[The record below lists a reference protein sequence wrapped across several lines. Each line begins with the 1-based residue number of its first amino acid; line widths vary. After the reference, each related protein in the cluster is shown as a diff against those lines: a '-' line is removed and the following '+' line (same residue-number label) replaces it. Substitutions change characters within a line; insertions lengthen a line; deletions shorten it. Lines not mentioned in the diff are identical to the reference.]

1 MKIPAI
7 KKLVEANHSFEEL
20 EAAETAIINEQT
32 PTIEVEGADDGE
44 QLTHVMAAKWIKQE
58 MGNTQCDFKTALRKY
73 TEKVR
78 GSIS

>member
-20 EAAETAIINEQT
+20 EAAEEAIINEQK
-32 PTIEVEGADDGE
+32 PTIEIEGADDGE